1 MTTHLPLLLGSAS
14 PRRRQILARLELPYT
29 VSTAPGDEDAAQALF
44 QGPPE
49 SLAQWTAAHKA
60 LMMFTR
66 PETSNHLV
74 ITADTTVILDNRELG
89 KPLDATH
96 AREMLYALRDRW
108 HQVITGVVVSALID
122 GQLKVRGARSTTQ
135 VLMRNYADAEI
146 EDYIATG
153 DPMDK
158 AGGYAIQHTQ
168 FQPVERID
176 GCYYNV
182 VGLPL
187 CTLVNLLADF
197 GVQPPASAR
206 QDDACPWSE
215 QCHALHADNQKTT
228 DSSAHM

>member
-1 MTTHLPLLLGSAS
+1 MKTQLSLLLASAS

-29 VSTAPGDEDAAQALF
+29 VGTAPGDEDAAQALF
-44 QGPPE
+44 QGPPQ

-66 PETSNHLV
+66 TETSNHIV
-74 ITADTTVILDNRELG
+74 ITADTTVILDGRVLG
-89 KPLDATH
+89 KPLDAPH
-96 AREMLYALRDRW
+96 AREMLNALRGHW

-122 GQLKVRGARSTTQ
+122 GHLEVRGASCTTN
-135 VLMRNYADAEI
+135 VLMRDYTDAEM
-146 EDYIATG
+146 EEYIASG

-158 AGGYAIQHTQ
+158 AGAYAIQNAQ

-187 CTLVNLLADF
+187 CTLIELLDSF
-197 GVQPPASAR
+197 GVQPPTSAR
-206 QDDACPWSE
+206 QDNSCPWSE
-215 QCHALHADNQKTT
+215 ECHVGESNNHPQ
-228 DSSAHM
+228 